1 VKLRP
6 HPVVVRACLV
16 ALLVAATSPAWRL
29 LLLGAVPTED
39 ELLQLRC
46 GVRAAAVAAAPTLA
60 RAASGPV

>member
-1 VKLRP
+1 
-6 HPVVVRACLV
+6 V

-29 LLLGAVPTED
+29 MLLGAAPTED

-46 GVRAAAVAAAPTLA
+46 GVRAAAAAPTLA